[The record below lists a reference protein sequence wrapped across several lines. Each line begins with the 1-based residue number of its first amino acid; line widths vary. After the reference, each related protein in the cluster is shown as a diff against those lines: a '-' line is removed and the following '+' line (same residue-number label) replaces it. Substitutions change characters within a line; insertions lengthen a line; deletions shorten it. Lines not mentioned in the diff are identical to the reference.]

1 MEKDYSSSARPYW
14 PCLLVGVEQANALN
28 VDTTTATSSP
38 ISSGNLS
45 KMRHEQRVYEHRAFS
60 SDILRV
66 ISKEKKYLT
75 GFKRVG
81 QWIDVGDGWVCWRL
95 NTGNTLLLEPVT
107 FVFHEKI
114 KEMGAK
120 LNIRSSPSASS
131 EILETVDSDAIFKAV
146 AIKDDWLQI
155 NLTQTMKTYRKSK
168 IAQVEGHSTD
178 IVDGGVEQNGD
189 AGVGQFKI
197 SNSNDCNDDDIEHDV
212 IDAWVLMRTPDFELL
227 VEKKFK
233 FNWLVEDAAWDDE
246 VDSLSDKSSPSRSP
260 SFDLRSSPA
269 STYNEID
276 ERPLPTTRKKSK
288 TSQEDGV
295 ASKNMPLNSSP
306 SIQSTPV
313 NQVEGRVDSAS
324 NSSTSPS
331 ASPQTFLSIANSK
344 MSSKVSPSPP
354 EKADV
359 KHIEDDINAQLDNMF
374 GKSTL
379 QNTLNIA
386 ELSSSGFNI
395 FSTTNW
401 VA

>member
-1 MEKDYSSSARPYW
+1 M
-14 PCLLVGVEQANALN
+14 
-28 VDTTTATSSP
+28 
-38 ISSGNLS
+38 
-45 KMRHEQRVYEHRAFS
+45 
-60 SDILRV
+60 
-66 ISKEKKYLT
+66 
-75 GFKRVG
+75 
-81 QWIDVGDGWVCWRL
+81 
-95 NTGNTLLLEPVT
+95 
-107 FVFHEKI
+107 
-114 KEMGAK
+114 
-120 LNIRSSPSASS
+120 SSPSASS

-344 MSSKVSPSPP
+344 MSSKVSPSPLK
-354 EKADV
+354 KADV

-386 ELSSSGFNI
+386 ELSSSRFNI

>member
-1 MEKDYSSSARPYW
+1 MLGSGSMW
-14 PCLLVGVEQANALN
+14 GTVGCVGGS
-28 VDTTTATSSP
+28 T
-38 ISSGNLS
+38 
-45 KMRHEQRVYEHRAFS
+45 RA
-60 SDILRV
+60 
-66 ISKEKKYLT
+66 
-75 GFKRVG
+75 
-81 QWIDVGDGWVCWRL
+81 
-95 NTGNTLLLEPVT
+95 TLLLEPVT

-197 SNSNDCNDDDIEHDV
+197 SNSDNCNDDDIEHDV

-269 STYNEID
+269 TTYNEID
-276 ERPLPTTRKKSK
+276 ERPLPTTRKS
-288 TSQEDGV
+288 
-295 ASKNMPLNSSP
+295 
-306 SIQSTPV
+306 
-313 NQVEGRVDSAS
+313 
-324 NSSTSPS
+324 
-331 ASPQTFLSIANSK
+331 
-344 MSSKVSPSPP
+344 
-354 EKADV
+354 
-359 KHIEDDINAQLDNMF
+359 
-374 GKSTL
+374 
-379 QNTLNIA
+379 
-386 ELSSSGFNI
+386 
-395 FSTTNW
+395 
-401 VA
+401 